1 MGWPPPRRHGSLE
14 DFREAMI
21 AINPNPGAGETV
33 AGREERVEP
42 VVSAGVAITAPTGQ
56 DRCDVSFIIVSWNA
70 KNLLRECLES
80 LKAATGGLDAEII
93 IVDNASTDG
102 SVEMVRDGFKDVL
115 LLQNNFNAGFA
126 QANNQGIAIARGNYL
141 CLVNSDVHV
150 FPDSIKNILDYMKLH
165 SDVGML
171 GPKALNRDGSRQTT
185 CRTVPTLRSSF
196 FRALAL
202 DTTFPNS
209 SLFGSHFMTNWNYDE
224 TREVDILGG
233 CFWMIRR
240 PAIEQVGLLD
250 TRFFMYGEDMDF
262 CRRFHSAGW
271 KVIFHPGAQITHY
284 GGGSSANAPARF
296 WVEMQ
301 RANLQYWIKHRGRVS
316 VLSYYCCLLLYHG
329 VRVAGLSA
337 RGLVRRGTSD
347 SSQATL
353 EKNRRG
359 LNWLLAPSTI
369 MAVLRCN
376 VSKLEEKNA

>member
-1 MGWPPPRRHGSLE
+1 
-14 DFREAMI
+14 MI
-21 AINPNPGAGETV
+21 AANSNVSAGETTV
-33 AGREERVEP
+33 SRAKVNKPAKSASALIPVRVGR
-42 VVSAGVAITAPTGQ
+42 

-70 KNLLRECLES
+70 KELLRECLES
-80 LKAATGGLDAEII
+80 LKVATGGLDVEVI

-102 SVEMVRDGFKDVL
+102 SVEMVREEFKEAL
-115 LLQNNFNAGFA
+115 LLQNDYNAGFA
-126 QANNQGIAIARGNYL
+126 EANNQGIGIARGDFL

-150 FPDSIKNILDYMKLH
+150 FPDSIKNILEYLKLNPG
-165 SDVGML
+165 VGML

-271 KVIFHPGAQITHY
+271 KVIFYPGAQITHY
-284 GGGSSANAPARF
+284 GGGSSSNAPARF

-301 RANLQYWIKHRGRVS
+301 RANLQYWIKHRGRLS
-316 VLSYYCCLLLYHG
+316 VLSYYLCLVLYHG

-337 RGLVRRGTSD
+337 RGLLRRNISD
-347 SSQATL
+347 SSKTTL

-359 LNWLLAPSTI
+359 LDWLLSLSTV
-369 MAVLRCN
+369 MAVLRCK

>member
-1 MGWPPPRRHGSLE
+1 
-14 DFREAMI
+14 MI
-21 AINPNPGAGETV
+21 AINSNSGAGESV
-33 AGREERVEP
+33 VGREERLEP
-42 VVSAGVAITAPTGQ
+42 ASPTGRPVAARAGV
-56 DRCDVSFIIVSWNA
+56 DRCDVSFIIISWNA
-70 KNLLRECLES
+70 KNYLRECLDS
-80 LKAATGGLDAEII
+80 LKAATAGLDAEVI

-102 SVEMVRDGFKDVL
+102 SVEMVRNEFGHVR

-126 QANNQGIAIARGNYL
+126 QANNQGIEIARGNFL
-141 CLVNSDVHV
+141 CLVNSDVNVH
-150 FPDSIKNILDYMKLH
+150 PDAIKNILEYLKAH
-165 SDVGML
+165 PDVGML

-185 CRTVPTLRSSF
+185 CRTVPTLRNSF

-209 SLFGSHFMTNWNYDE
+209 SLFGSHFMTNWNYEE

-240 PAIEQVGLLD
+240 PAVEQVGLLD

-262 CRRFHSAGW
+262 CRRFHAGGW
-271 KVIFHPGAQITHY
+271 KVIFYPGAQIVHY
-284 GGGSSANAPARF
+284 GGGSSGNAPARF

-316 VLSYYCCLLLYHG
+316 VLSYYCCLLMYHG
-329 VRVAGLSA
+329 IRVAGLTA
-337 RGLVRRGTSD
+337 RSLFRKSE

-359 LNWLLAPSTI
+359 LKWLLAPSTI
-369 MAVLRCN
+369 VAVLRRK